1 MGCFCCLTF
10 YMFSCLVSILVRYYF
25 RTFPVCLRLLLAVDL
40 WTIYMLSNFLFLFLS
55 IILVK
60 LITKSIKSIMFIR
73 KQLLLLM
80 PTNIYV
86 IVSRILF
93 FLIVCIYTK
102 SLKCNVETSV
112 IPNYSSSIQQSP
124 LLITGTS

>member
-1 MGCFCCLTF
+1 MDCFCCLTF